1 MGERNPTGGVAPG
14 LQPFE
19 RMDMEHTTDLP
30 RLGDQPPASP
40 WIESRAGLAFFVNAL
55 LFAPAFVVLV
65 PLGLRTMVRL
75 LTGVVRPTVLDTIPT
90 IAWYVVPYT
99 GWIAAGMAWL
109 VVRNLRMELPTPAR
123 WTLRFF
129 LVAHLGFALYSVWWW
144 VAGPG
149 F

>member
-1 MGERNPTGGVAPG
+1 MAGRNPTGGVAPG
-14 LQPFE
+14 PEDFE

-40 WIESRAGLAFFVNAL
+40 WVESRAGLAFFVNAL

-75 LTGVVRPTVLDTIPT
+75 LTGVIRPTVLDTIPLL
-90 IAWYVVPYT
+90 AWYVVPFT
-99 GWIAAGMAWL
+99 GWISAIMAFL
-109 VVRNLRMELPTPAR
+109 VVRNLRMELPVPAR

-129 LVAHLGFALYSVWWW
+129 LVCHLGFALYSVWWW